1 MEEHVT
7 ILGALYI
14 AFNALGIVV
23 ACIVFMVLSSSGL
36 ISGEAEAIAITSGV
50 GFFVA
55 IVIIIFCAPGL
66 IAGIG
71 LLKHYAWA
79 RILTLILGCLNLV
92 NIPFG
97 TILGVYTIWVLMKE
111 ETAQLFTRDTE
122 SPATRDASQA

>member
-14 AFNALGIVV
+14 AFNALGIVI
-23 ACIVFMVLSSSGL
+23 ACIIFAVLSSSGL
-36 ISGEAEAIAITSGV
+36 ISGDAEAIAITSAV

-55 IVIIIFCAPGL
+55 VIIIIFCAPGL

-79 RILTLILGCLNLV
+79 RILTLILGCLNLISV
-92 NIPFG
+92 PFG
-97 TILGVYTIWVLMKE
+97 TILGVYTIWVLLKE
-111 ETAQLFTRDTE
+111 ETEQLFTRDTE
-122 SPATRDASQA
+122 SSTTRDDLQV